1 MRRSMISLI
10 AGIAMALLAVM
21 LMTSFMSG
29 KDKKPKTP
37 KGGMVA
43 IVVAA
48 RDMPFGSDII
58 RDYVRY
64 AQWPVDSV
72 PAGAFT
78 NMDVLLVDVEGK
90 GRDRVVLRSFY
101 EGEPILQQ
109 KVSGFGDKATLSRKV
124 SDDMRA
130 YSIRVNDVSG
140 VAGFLLPGDRV
151 DIMLTRS
158 SGGGR
163 NGNLVTDVILQHI
176 AILGIDQQTNEAM
189 DKPVLARTI
198 TVEVTTDQA
207 QKLALAQQVGTL
219 SLTLR
224 SNANNEQEKTGR
236 ISTGDL
242 TAGAISQSTPT
253 GGTGVRVRRGMTIN

>member
-1 MRRSMISLI
+1 
-10 AGIAMALLAVM
+10 MALLAVL
-21 LMTSFMSG
+21 LMSSFMSG
-29 KDKKPKTP
+29 KDKKPKSSKDGT
-37 KGGMVA
+37 VA

-48 RDMPFGSDII
+48 RDLPFGTSVI

-64 AQWPVDSV
+64 AQWPADSV
-72 PAGAFT
+72 PEGAFT
-78 NMDVLLVDVEGK
+78 DMDTLLVDKEGK
-90 GRDRVVLRSFY
+90 GGNRVVLRAFFS
-101 EGEPILQQ
+101 GEPVLQQ
-109 KVSGFGDKATLSRKV
+109 KVSGFGDKATLSRKI

-151 DIMLTRS
+151 DIMITRS
-158 SGGGR
+158 MTGR
-163 NGNLVTDVILQHI
+163 VNDNLVTDVILQSI
-176 AILGIDQQTNEAM
+176 EILGIDQQTNESLE
-189 DKPVLARTI
+189 KPVLARTI

-219 SLTLR
+219 SMTLR

-242 TAGAISQSTPT
+242 TAGVVSQSTST
-253 GGTGVRVRRGMTIN
+253 GGGNSIRVRRGMNIN